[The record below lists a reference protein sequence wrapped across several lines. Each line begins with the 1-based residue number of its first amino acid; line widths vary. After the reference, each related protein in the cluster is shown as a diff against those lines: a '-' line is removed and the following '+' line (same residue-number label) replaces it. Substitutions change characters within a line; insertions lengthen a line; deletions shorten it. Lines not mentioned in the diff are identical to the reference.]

1 MREFR
6 VWKVIER
13 FEMLLRV
20 STKIHDRVER
30 SAVGIQIGVNVS
42 GVLAIAAKE
51 THATRQLL
59 CREADSPIKNRNGDS
74 RSGSQIIKD
83 PPSEKAGPAEY
94 ADFSQGPINDPVR
107 ESDAFAQSTFAAAA
121 TRRAYVSL
129 PGAGSGRSDVQT
141 SRYSH
146 PSAVWEI

>member
-83 PPSEKAGPAEY
+83 PPS
-94 ADFSQGPINDPVR
+94 D
-107 ESDAFAQSTFAAAA
+107 
-121 TRRAYVSL
+121 
-129 PGAGSGRSDVQT
+129 
-141 SRYSH
+141 
-146 PSAVWEI
+146 